1 MNRSYTPNLIEVL
14 RATMQ
19 NVEQT
24 SGIQP
29 DDPPVLELRAILDRR
44 VADLE
49 REMASALAQAASEPV
64 RADVHQDSDWEM
76 AS

>member
-49 REMASALAQAASEPV
+49 REMASALA
-64 RADVHQDSDWEM
+64 
-76 AS
+76 